1 MTQSQSPP
9 VALACIELS
18 SIARGF
24 RTADEMLKRAE
35 VRLLEAGT
43 VCPGKFVIVIGG
55 QVQPV
60 AESFDVGLQIGG
72 PAVVDKL
79 HLPSAHPQL
88 LPAIGAT
95 AELGGIEAAGIV
107 ETFAVATAIVAADA
121 ACKRADVQ
129 LIELRLARGLG
140 GKAFF
145 ILSGEL
151 GSVQV
156 AVEAAEQIT
165 KEADSGLLL
174 RTEVIARPHAEMAR
188 ILV

>member
-1 MTQSQSPP
+1 MTQVQPPP

-60 AESFDVGLQIGG
+60 RESFDAGLQVGG
-72 PAVVDKL
+72 PAVVDQL
-79 HLPSAHPQL
+79 HLPNAHPQL

-95 AELGGIEAAGIV
+95 AELGSIEAVGIV

-121 ACKRADVQ
+121 ACKRAAVQ
-129 LIELRLARGLG
+129 LVELRLARGLG

-145 ILSGEL
+145 TLSGEL
-151 GSVQV
+151 ASVQA
-156 AVEAAEQIT
+156 AVEAAEQIAT
-165 KEADSGLLL
+165 EASGLLL
-174 RTEVIARPHAEMAR
+174 RTEVIARPHAEMTRFLA
-188 ILV
+188 